1 MEKKI
6 RKRYHSE
13 EAVKKALKIESFR
26 NLTKDKV
33 MEFTSMIPYMEKEV
47 ALEIIK
53 QFPVYVEFVESA
65 IENYTQLCKTIL
77 ETNKEEYEQ
86 AVHAHQY
93 VLETFANQLE
103 QENLTEEERRDFS
116 EKMIEEADKITE
128 LYLQQ
133 QKFHERVFKTI
144 GGVVTLALGVT
155 VTMLGLK
162 AIENYTQLCKTI
174 LETNKE
180 EYEQAV
186 HAHQYVLETFAN
198 QLEQENLTEEERR
211 DFSEK
216 MIEEADKITELY
228 LQQQKF
234 HERVFKTIGGV
245 VTLALGV
252 TVTMLGLKAIG
263 SDEDLPQLDDENQNV
278 A

>member
-47 ALEIIK
+47 AILQIIK

-93 VLETFANQLE
+93 VLETFANEGLE
-103 QENLTEEERRDFS
+103 QENLTEEERREFS
-116 EKMIEEADKITE
+116 KK
-128 LYLQQ
+128 
-133 QKFHERVFKTI
+133 
-144 GGVVTLALGVT
+144 
-155 VTMLGLK
+155 
-162 AIENYTQLCKTI
+162 
-174 LETNKE
+174 
-180 EYEQAV
+180 
-186 HAHQYVLETFAN
+186 
-198 QLEQENLTEEERR
+198 
-211 DFSEK
+211 
-216 MIEEADKITELY
+216 
-228 LQQQKF
+228 
-234 HERVFKTIGGV
+234 
-245 VTLALGV
+245 
-252 TVTMLGLKAIG
+252 
-263 SDEDLPQLDDENQNV
+263 
-278 A
+278 

>member
-47 ALEIIK
+47 AREIIK
-53 QFPVYVEFVESA
+53 PFTVFVESA

-103 QENLTEEERRDFS
+103 QENLTEEERR
-116 EKMIEEADKITE
+116 E
-128 LYLQQ
+128 
-133 QKFHERVFKTI
+133 
-144 GGVVTLALGVT
+144 
-155 VTMLGLK
+155 
-162 AIENYTQLCKTI
+162 
-174 LETNKE
+174 
-180 EYEQAV
+180 
-186 HAHQYVLETFAN
+186 
-198 QLEQENLTEEERR
+198 
-211 DFSEK
+211 FSEK

>member
-1 MEKKI
+1 MKRSMVFHRGLLETKMEEIPEVTKKLAPFAKKQSRNIIMEKKI

-13 EAVKKALKIESFR
+13 EAV
-26 NLTKDKV
+26 TKDKV

-103 QENLTEEERRDFS
+103 QENLTEEERREFS
-116 EKMIEEADKITE
+116 EKM
-128 LYLQQ
+128 
-133 QKFHERVFKTI
+133 
-144 GGVVTLALGVT
+144 
-155 VTMLGLK
+155 M
-162 AIENYTQLCKTI
+162 
-174 LETNKE
+174 
-180 EYEQAV
+180 
-186 HAHQYVLETFAN
+186 
-198 QLEQENLTEEERR
+198 
-211 DFSEK
+211 
-216 MIEEADKITELY
+216 EEADKITELY

>member
-1 MEKKI
+1 
-6 RKRYHSE
+6 
-13 EAVKKALKIESFR
+13 
-26 NLTKDKV
+26 
-33 MEFTSMIPYMEKEV
+33 MIPYMEKEV

-103 QENLTEEERRDFS
+103 QENLTEEERREFS
-116 EKMIEEADKITE
+116 EKMME

-133 QKFHERVFKTI
+133 QKF
-144 GGVVTLALGVT
+144 
-155 VTMLGLK
+155 
-162 AIENYTQLCKTI
+162 Q
-174 LETNKE
+174 
-180 EYEQAV
+180 
-186 HAHQYVLETFAN
+186 
-198 QLEQENLTEEERR
+198 
-211 DFSEK
+211 
-216 MIEEADKITELY
+216 
-228 LQQQKF
+228 
-234 HERVFKTIGGV
+234 ERVFKTIGGV

>member
-1 MEKKI
+1 
-6 RKRYHSE
+6 
-13 EAVKKALKIESFR
+13 
-26 NLTKDKV
+26 

-116 EKMIEEADKITE
+116 
-128 LYLQQ
+128 
-133 QKFHERVFKTI
+133 
-144 GGVVTLALGVT
+144 
-155 VTMLGLK
+155 
-162 AIENYTQLCKTI
+162 
-174 LETNKE
+174 
-180 EYEQAV
+180 
-186 HAHQYVLETFAN
+186 
-198 QLEQENLTEEERR
+198 
-211 DFSEK
+211 
-216 MIEEADKITELY
+216 ADKITELY

>member
-1 MEKKI
+1 
-6 RKRYHSE
+6 
-13 EAVKKALKIESFR
+13 
-26 NLTKDKV
+26 

-53 QFPVYVEFVESA
+53 QFPVYVEFVKSA

-93 VLETFANQLE
+93 VLETFANHLE
-103 QENLTEEERRDFS
+103 QENLTEEERRGFS
-116 EKMIEEADKITE
+116 EKMMEEADKITE

-133 QKFHERVFKTI
+133 QKF
-144 GGVVTLALGVT
+144 
-155 VTMLGLK
+155 
-162 AIENYTQLCKTI
+162 Q
-174 LETNKE
+174 
-180 EYEQAV
+180 
-186 HAHQYVLETFAN
+186 
-198 QLEQENLTEEERR
+198 
-211 DFSEK
+211 
-216 MIEEADKITELY
+216 
-228 LQQQKF
+228 
-234 HERVFKTIGGV
+234 ERVFKTIGGV

>member
-33 MEFTSMIPYMEKEV
+33 MEFTSMIPY
-47 ALEIIK
+47 EIIK

-103 QENLTEEERRDFS
+103 QENLTEEERREFS
-116 EKMIEEADKITE
+116 EKMMEEADKITE

-133 QKFHERVFKTI
+133 QKF
-144 GGVVTLALGVT
+144 
-155 VTMLGLK
+155 
-162 AIENYTQLCKTI
+162 Q
-174 LETNKE
+174 
-180 EYEQAV
+180 
-186 HAHQYVLETFAN
+186 
-198 QLEQENLTEEERR
+198 
-211 DFSEK
+211 
-216 MIEEADKITELY
+216 
-228 LQQQKF
+228 
-234 HERVFKTIGGV
+234 ERVFKTIGGV

>member
-103 QENLTEEERRDFS
+103 QENLTEEERREFS
-116 EKMIEEADKITE
+116 EKM
-128 LYLQQ
+128 
-133 QKFHERVFKTI
+133 
-144 GGVVTLALGVT
+144 
-155 VTMLGLK
+155 M
-162 AIENYTQLCKTI
+162 
-174 LETNKE
+174 
-180 EYEQAV
+180 
-186 HAHQYVLETFAN
+186 
-198 QLEQENLTEEERR
+198 
-211 DFSEK
+211 
-216 MIEEADKITELY
+216 EEADKITELY

-263 SDEDLPQLDDENQNV
+263 SDEDLPQLDDENQKV

>member
-1 MEKKI
+1 MKGRKNMRKTRSDCRVGTFEKKHGLPPGTIRNKNGRDTRSDKKIGTI
-6 RKRYHSE
+6 RK
-13 EAVKKALKIESFR
+13 EAKQEHNHGKENKKKISFRRSCKKALKIESFR

-116 EKMIEEADKITE
+116 EKM
-128 LYLQQ
+128 
-133 QKFHERVFKTI
+133 
-144 GGVVTLALGVT
+144 
-155 VTMLGLK
+155 M
-162 AIENYTQLCKTI
+162 
-174 LETNKE
+174 
-180 EYEQAV
+180 
-186 HAHQYVLETFAN
+186 
-198 QLEQENLTEEERR
+198 
-211 DFSEK
+211 
-216 MIEEADKITELY
+216 EEADKITELY

>member
-1 MEKKI
+1 MRKTRSDCRVGTFEKKHGLPPGTIRNKNGRDTRSDKKLAPFAKKQSRNIIMEKKI

-103 QENLTEEERRDFS
+103 QENLTEEERREFS
-116 EKMIEEADKITE
+116 EKM
-128 LYLQQ
+128 
-133 QKFHERVFKTI
+133 
-144 GGVVTLALGVT
+144 
-155 VTMLGLK
+155 M
-162 AIENYTQLCKTI
+162 
-174 LETNKE
+174 
-180 EYEQAV
+180 
-186 HAHQYVLETFAN
+186 
-198 QLEQENLTEEERR
+198 
-211 DFSEK
+211 
-216 MIEEADKITELY
+216 EEADKITELY

-263 SDEDLPQLDDENQNV
+263 SDEDLAQLDDENQNV

>member
-65 IENYTQLCKTIL
+65 MENYTQLCKTIL

-103 QENLTEEERRDFS
+103 QENLTEEERRD
-116 EKMIEEADKITE
+116 
-128 LYLQQ
+128 
-133 QKFHERVFKTI
+133 
-144 GGVVTLALGVT
+144 
-155 VTMLGLK
+155 
-162 AIENYTQLCKTI
+162 
-174 LETNKE
+174 
-180 EYEQAV
+180 
-186 HAHQYVLETFAN
+186 
-198 QLEQENLTEEERR
+198 
-211 DFSEK
+211 
-216 MIEEADKITELY
+216 
-228 LQQQKF
+228 
-234 HERVFKTIGGV
+234 
-245 VTLALGV
+245 
-252 TVTMLGLKAIG
+252 
-263 SDEDLPQLDDENQNV
+263 
-278 A
+278 

>member
-1 MEKKI
+1 MKGRKNMRKTRSDCRVGTFEKKHGLPPGTIRNKNGRDTRSDKKIGTIRKEAKQEHNHGKENKI

-162 AIENYTQLCKTI
+162 AI
-174 LETNKE
+174 
-180 EYEQAV
+180 
-186 HAHQYVLETFAN
+186 
-198 QLEQENLTEEERR
+198 
-211 DFSEK
+211 
-216 MIEEADKITELY
+216 
-228 LQQQKF
+228 
-234 HERVFKTIGGV
+234 
-245 VTLALGV
+245 
-252 TVTMLGLKAIG
+252 G

>member
-1 MEKKI
+1 MIVEWEHLKRSMVFHRGLLETKMEEIPEVTKKLAPFAKKQSMKKI

-65 IENYTQLCKTIL
+65 MENYTQLCKTIL

-103 QENLTEEERRDFS
+103 QENLTEEERREFS
-116 EKMIEEADKITE
+116 EKM
-128 LYLQQ
+128 
-133 QKFHERVFKTI
+133 
-144 GGVVTLALGVT
+144 
-155 VTMLGLK
+155 M
-162 AIENYTQLCKTI
+162 
-174 LETNKE
+174 
-180 EYEQAV
+180 
-186 HAHQYVLETFAN
+186 
-198 QLEQENLTEEERR
+198 
-211 DFSEK
+211 
-216 MIEEADKITELY
+216 EEADKITELY

-263 SDEDLPQLDDENQNV
+263 SDEDLPQLV
-278 A
+278 

>member
-103 QENLTEEERRDFS
+103 QENLTEEERREFS
-116 EKMIEEADKITE
+116 EKMMEE
-128 LYLQQ
+128 
-133 QKFHERVFKTI
+133 
-144 GGVVTLALGVT
+144 
-155 VTMLGLK
+155 
-162 AIENYTQLCKTI
+162 
-174 LETNKE
+174 
-180 EYEQAV
+180 
-186 HAHQYVLETFAN
+186 
-198 QLEQENLTEEERR
+198 
-211 DFSEK
+211 
-216 MIEEADKITELY
+216 Y

>member
-103 QENLTEEERRDFS
+103 QENLTEEERRGFS
-116 EKMIEEADKITE
+116 EKMMEE
-128 LYLQQ
+128 
-133 QKFHERVFKTI
+133 
-144 GGVVTLALGVT
+144 
-155 VTMLGLK
+155 
-162 AIENYTQLCKTI
+162 
-174 LETNKE
+174 
-180 EYEQAV
+180 
-186 HAHQYVLETFAN
+186 
-198 QLEQENLTEEERR
+198 
-211 DFSEK
+211 
-216 MIEEADKITELY
+216 Y

>member
-1 MEKKI
+1 
-6 RKRYHSE
+6 
-13 EAVKKALKIESFR
+13 
-26 NLTKDKV
+26 

-86 AVHAHQY
+86 AVYAHQY

-103 QENLTEEERRDFS
+103 QENLTEEER
-116 EKMIEEADKITE
+116 
-128 LYLQQ
+128 
-133 QKFHERVFKTI
+133 
-144 GGVVTLALGVT
+144 
-155 VTMLGLK
+155 
-162 AIENYTQLCKTI
+162 
-174 LETNKE
+174 
-180 EYEQAV
+180 
-186 HAHQYVLETFAN
+186 
-198 QLEQENLTEEERR
+198 
-211 DFSEK
+211 
-216 MIEEADKITELY
+216 TELY

>member
-1 MEKKI
+1 MKRSMVFHRGLLETKMEEIPEVTKKL
-6 RKRYHSE
+6 
-13 EAVKKALKIESFR
+13 APFAKKQSR
-26 NLTKDKV
+26 N
-33 MEFTSMIPYMEKEV
+33 
-47 ALEIIK
+47 IIMVK

-103 QENLTEEERRDFS
+103 QENLTEEERREFS
-116 EKMIEEADKITE
+116 EKMMEEADKITE

-133 QKFHERVFKTI
+133 QKF
-144 GGVVTLALGVT
+144 
-155 VTMLGLK
+155 
-162 AIENYTQLCKTI
+162 Q
-174 LETNKE
+174 
-180 EYEQAV
+180 
-186 HAHQYVLETFAN
+186 
-198 QLEQENLTEEERR
+198 
-211 DFSEK
+211 
-216 MIEEADKITELY
+216 
-228 LQQQKF
+228 
-234 HERVFKTIGGV
+234 ERVFKTIGGV

>member
-1 MEKKI
+1 MADIIIVLILIVIAVFAIKQTKK
-6 RKRYHSE
+6 HMHGESPCCGGGSGT
-13 EAVKKALKIESFR
+13 VKKVKEKHL
-26 NLTKDKV
+26 DGPV

-103 QENLTEEERRDFS
+103 QENLTEEERREFS
-116 EKMIEEADKITE
+116 EKM
-128 LYLQQ
+128 
-133 QKFHERVFKTI
+133 
-144 GGVVTLALGVT
+144 
-155 VTMLGLK
+155 M
-162 AIENYTQLCKTI
+162 
-174 LETNKE
+174 
-180 EYEQAV
+180 
-186 HAHQYVLETFAN
+186 
-198 QLEQENLTEEERR
+198 
-211 DFSEK
+211 
-216 MIEEADKITELY
+216 EEADKITELY

>member
-1 MEKKI
+1 
-6 RKRYHSE
+6 
-13 EAVKKALKIESFR
+13 
-26 NLTKDKV
+26 
-33 MEFTSMIPYMEKEV
+33 MEFTSMIHIWKRSGAWNNKAVPSICRVCGISNRKLYTSY
-47 ALEIIK
+47 AK
-53 QFPVYVEFVESA
+53 QF
-65 IENYTQLCKTIL
+65 L

-103 QENLTEEERRDFS
+103 QENLTEEERREFS
-116 EKMIEEADKITE
+116 EKM
-128 LYLQQ
+128 
-133 QKFHERVFKTI
+133 
-144 GGVVTLALGVT
+144 
-155 VTMLGLK
+155 M
-162 AIENYTQLCKTI
+162 
-174 LETNKE
+174 
-180 EYEQAV
+180 
-186 HAHQYVLETFAN
+186 
-198 QLEQENLTEEERR
+198 
-211 DFSEK
+211 
-216 MIEEADKITELY
+216 EEADKITELY

>member
-1 MEKKI
+1 
-6 RKRYHSE
+6 
-13 EAVKKALKIESFR
+13 
-26 NLTKDKV
+26 
-33 MEFTSMIPYMEKEV
+33 MIPYMEKEV

-65 IENYTQLCKTIL
+65 IENYTQLC
-77 ETNKEEYEQ
+77 NKEEYEQ

-116 EKMIEEADKITE
+116 EKM
-128 LYLQQ
+128 
-133 QKFHERVFKTI
+133 
-144 GGVVTLALGVT
+144 
-155 VTMLGLK
+155 M
-162 AIENYTQLCKTI
+162 
-174 LETNKE
+174 
-180 EYEQAV
+180 
-186 HAHQYVLETFAN
+186 
-198 QLEQENLTEEERR
+198 
-211 DFSEK
+211 
-216 MIEEADKITELY
+216 EEADKITELY

>member
-1 MEKKI
+1 
-6 RKRYHSE
+6 
-13 EAVKKALKIESFR
+13 
-26 NLTKDKV
+26 
-33 MEFTSMIPYMEKEV
+33 MIPYMEKEV

-86 AVHAHQY
+86 AVYAHQY

-103 QENLTEEERRDFS
+103 QENLTEEERREFS
-116 EKMIEEADKITE
+116 EKM
-128 LYLQQ
+128 
-133 QKFHERVFKTI
+133 
-144 GGVVTLALGVT
+144 
-155 VTMLGLK
+155 M
-162 AIENYTQLCKTI
+162 
-174 LETNKE
+174 
-180 EYEQAV
+180 
-186 HAHQYVLETFAN
+186 
-198 QLEQENLTEEERR
+198 
-211 DFSEK
+211 
-216 MIEEADKITELY
+216 EEADKITELY

-263 SDEDLPQLDDENQNV
+263 SDEDLPQLDDLSLMLFLNSFWLALGEILINSTSNRKKKIKWKIKKSL
-278 A
+278 

>member
-103 QENLTEEERRDFS
+103 QENLTEEERREFS
-116 EKMIEEADKITE
+116 EKM
-128 LYLQQ
+128 
-133 QKFHERVFKTI
+133 
-144 GGVVTLALGVT
+144 
-155 VTMLGLK
+155 M
-162 AIENYTQLCKTI
+162 
-174 LETNKE
+174 
-180 EYEQAV
+180 
-186 HAHQYVLETFAN
+186 
-198 QLEQENLTEEERR
+198 
-211 DFSEK
+211 
-216 MIEEADKITELY
+216 ELY

>member
-6 RKRYHSE
+6 IYLDHAATTATRPEVVDAMLPYFTENFWNPSS
-13 EAVKKALKIESFR
+13 VYTPALNNESFR

-162 AIENYTQLCKTI
+162 AI
-174 LETNKE
+174 
-180 EYEQAV
+180 
-186 HAHQYVLETFAN
+186 
-198 QLEQENLTEEERR
+198 
-211 DFSEK
+211 
-216 MIEEADKITELY
+216 
-228 LQQQKF
+228 
-234 HERVFKTIGGV
+234 
-245 VTLALGV
+245 
-252 TVTMLGLKAIG
+252 G

>member
-1 MEKKI
+1 
-6 RKRYHSE
+6 
-13 EAVKKALKIESFR
+13 
-26 NLTKDKV
+26 

-86 AVHAHQY
+86 AVYAHQY

-103 QENLTEEERRDFS
+103 QENLTEEERREFS
-116 EKMIEEADKITE
+116 EKMMEEADKITE

-133 QKFHERVFKTI
+133 QKFHERVFKT
-144 GGVVTLALGVT
+144 
-155 VTMLGLK
+155 
-162 AIENYTQLCKTI
+162 N
-174 LETNKE
+174 
-180 EYEQAV
+180 
-186 HAHQYVLETFAN
+186 
-198 QLEQENLTEEERR
+198 
-211 DFSEK
+211 
-216 MIEEADKITELY
+216 
-228 LQQQKF
+228 
-234 HERVFKTIGGV
+234 GGV

>member
-1 MEKKI
+1 MLF
-6 RKRYHSE
+6 
-13 EAVKKALKIESFR
+13 VG
-26 NLTKDKV
+26 
-33 MEFTSMIPYMEKEV
+33 TS
-47 ALEIIK
+47 IIHPSTEGV
-53 QFPVYVEFVESA
+53 FL
-65 IENYTQLCKTIL
+65 LCNILDLLIYSL

-103 QENLTEEERRDFS
+103 QENLTEEERREFS
-116 EKMIEEADKITE
+116 EKM
-128 LYLQQ
+128 
-133 QKFHERVFKTI
+133 
-144 GGVVTLALGVT
+144 
-155 VTMLGLK
+155 M
-162 AIENYTQLCKTI
+162 
-174 LETNKE
+174 
-180 EYEQAV
+180 
-186 HAHQYVLETFAN
+186 
-198 QLEQENLTEEERR
+198 
-211 DFSEK
+211 
-216 MIEEADKITELY
+216 EEADKITELY

>member
-103 QENLTEEERRDFS
+103 RREFS
-116 EKMIEEADKITE
+116 EKM
-128 LYLQQ
+128 
-133 QKFHERVFKTI
+133 
-144 GGVVTLALGVT
+144 
-155 VTMLGLK
+155 M
-162 AIENYTQLCKTI
+162 
-174 LETNKE
+174 
-180 EYEQAV
+180 
-186 HAHQYVLETFAN
+186 
-198 QLEQENLTEEERR
+198 
-211 DFSEK
+211 
-216 MIEEADKITELY
+216 EEADKITELY

>member
-1 MEKKI
+1 MKGRKNMRKTRSDCRVGTFEKKHGLPPGTIRNKNGRDTRSDKKIGTIRKEAKQEHNHGKENKI

-103 QENLTEEERRDFS
+103 QENLTEEERREFS
-116 EKMIEEADKITE
+116 EKM
-128 LYLQQ
+128 
-133 QKFHERVFKTI
+133 
-144 GGVVTLALGVT
+144 
-155 VTMLGLK
+155 M
-162 AIENYTQLCKTI
+162 
-174 LETNKE
+174 
-180 EYEQAV
+180 
-186 HAHQYVLETFAN
+186 
-198 QLEQENLTEEERR
+198 
-211 DFSEK
+211 
-216 MIEEADKITELY
+216 EEADKITELY